1 MSSPFLLQRI
11 IAQTEASRRGLNQK
25 DSHWISREDEG
36 SPRLREYKD
45 QSAI

>member
-25 DSHWISREDEG
+25 ISREDEG